1 MEEQGYEKDG
11 ETSGV
16 INNTYSELGR
26 LEKQEA
32 QADGKENEFE
42 YNNIGQIVR
51 AVDDSGMRTYE
62 YDERGRV
69 TKETNGSEVKEY
81 SYDENDNRTSLTVK
95 RGGTVVQQEEYEY
108 NRLNQLTQ
116 VKDGSGSV
124 IGKYDYTYYFDG
136 NILSEN
142 DKLYEYDKQGRLVK
156 EGNAENVQEYTSY
169 SYDRFGNRESMEYVT
184 AITGNERSA
193 TYEYDKNNRL
203 VEETRQGLMWA
214 SEIAPESAVSYIYY
228 EYDSMGNLVSKR
240 GAESDLG
247 SGEDH
252 VGLNVLK
259 TSPNNTLVEMY
270 DYDGF
275 NRLRKVRKGGTT
287 AQYTYNAEGIRT
299 AKTVN
304 GERTSFIL
312 DGANVIGEVNTN
324 RTTSEGRVVSS

>member
-1 MEEQGYEKDG
+1 MVTGLTTASVTESNIPETAHVTEYSYDPYLNAVTEIIQPDGTKQYYEYNYWNLVEEQGYEKDG

-16 INNTYSELGR
+16 INNTYSVLGQ

-32 QADGKENEFE
+32 QADGKENVFE

-51 AVDDSGMRTYE
+51 AVDDSGVRTYE

-95 RGGTVVQQEEYEY
+95 RGGTVVQQEEYMY

-124 IGKYDYTYYFDG
+124 LASYTYNADGKITSESKGGALTTEYVYNTGGQLKSKTNKKAVDGSVIGKYDYSYYFDG

-169 SYDRFGNRESMEYVT
+169 SYDRFGNRESMEYVVP
-184 AITGNERSA
+184 ITGGA
-193 TYEYDKNNRL
+193 
-203 VEETRQGLMWA
+203 
-214 SEIAPESAVSYIYY
+214 AVGHI
-228 EYDSMGNLVSKR
+228 
-240 GAESDLG
+240 
-247 SGEDH
+247 
-252 VGLNVLK
+252 
-259 TSPNNTLVEMY
+259 
-270 DYDGF
+270 
-275 NRLRKVRKGGTT
+275 
-287 AQYTYNAEGIRT
+287 
-299 AKTVN
+299 
-304 GERTSFIL
+304 
-312 DGANVIGEVNTN
+312 
-324 RTTSEGRVVSS
+324 